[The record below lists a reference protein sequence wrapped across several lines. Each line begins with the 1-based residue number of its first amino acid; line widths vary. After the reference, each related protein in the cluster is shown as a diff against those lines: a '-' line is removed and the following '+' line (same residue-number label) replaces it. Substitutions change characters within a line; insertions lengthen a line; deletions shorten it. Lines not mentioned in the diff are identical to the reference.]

1 MLCPTMLRS
10 ALVLLALPRS
20 RSQSPGYPSSG
31 TPQYCTAWCAGAVGD
46 PHLRFANGGT
56 ADFRGSHRAS
66 YAFVSSPGYQFAPY
80 FQAIDFMYKSAVGL
94 HQLIHGT
101 FMTQATW
108 HLRTS
113 TGRHIVVKADAMR
126 PGEVDIAVLR
136 SEAAHE
142 ANLAALLGGEEHSLL
157 PWDEMRFDDVKVSTR
172 FLTVAVETAAWA
184 VEVTAKPIYGLV
196 PPLLNN
202 THIHGRWQ
210 EDQRRLDIS
219 IRGAFPQPDAHGVV
233 GQSFRDATRRDG
245 ALDDYDINSAPD
257 RANSDGFLPALT
269 TSAQAEGAI
278 DGVYTDY
285 KLGSVLST
293 AFAYSRFERT
303 TRPFVGTPS
312 QRTASTSE
320 WDGLAGSEALKRQR
334 PVAPVERMD
343 PVERLEPVH
352 PAVPDEARPDEAR
365 GRGLSECVC
374 PPAAPPPGA
383 PPPPVGFLVSFDAAA
398 PAARSYTS
406 CRPSGSATSFT
417 YASGGCTAN
426 TQTLATTAGDL
437 VAVRATA
444 SLREN
449 GNHADFL
456 GVSGWV
462 GGVLVCIG
470 SIYNTGRLGQ
480 TDPREASCEGFGVAA
495 STSTQVDMFI
505 MISGSGEVHVG
516 KTSSS
521 NEFTSVN
528 HGARFVTSVL
538 RGPFTSA
545 AALLASRTVSGT
557 PNVPSAGSV
566 PSSFTTSAVA
576 SSSSAGTLAFVHQ
589 DAITPF
595 QTSSISS
602 STITATG
609 GTQVFSRS
617 VSTAVGELLEV
628 IARVSMTEVG
638 DTLNT
643 MAVAVFV
650 DGTQVGAGSILNS
663 ADSGANSDPASVSAW
678 GYFIAT
684 STTSVVQMRIYGA
697 AGNIAVGYAPAHG
710 TYNQFRNYPH
720 AGELVVRKYAGSWTS
735 SGTGLATGS
744 TISGQQGEGTSAVL
758 SGAAGAGAGSLV
770 RVHKRALLSNTFS
783 GANGDPPTSS
793 NGALLF
799 SVPLTTS
806 STGRIEARAK
816 VSLAEQTDHSSALL
830 ISLWADSTMLGV
842 ASLYND
848 LHPGDAHQV
857 SVLGFYD
864 VPSSS
869 TSVTIQARAHSV
881 GSGGI
886 FIGRAA
892 SHNEFSSTAH
902 AAELLI
908 NEFAA

>member
-1 MLCPTMLRS
+1 MRS
-10 ALVLLALPRS
+10 ALVLLALPHS
-20 RSQSPGYPSSG
+20 RNQSPGYPSSG
-31 TPQYCTAWCAGAVGD
+31 TPTYCAAWCAGAVGD
-46 PHLRFANGGT
+46 PHIRFANGGT

-80 FQAIDFMYKSAVGL
+80 FQAIDFMYKSVVGL

-136 SEAAHE
+136 SEVAHE
-142 ANLAALLGGEEHSLL
+142 ANQAALLGSEEHSLL

-172 FLTVAVETAAWA
+172 LLTVAVETAAWA
-184 VEVTAKPIYGLV
+184 VEVAAKPIYGLV
-196 PPLLNN
+196 SPLLNS
-202 THIHGRWQ
+202 THVHGRWE

-233 GQSFRDATRRDG
+233 GQSFRNETRRDG
-245 ALDDYDINSAPD
+245 TLDDYDINSAPEKAD
-257 RANSDGFLPALT
+257 SDGFLPALT

-285 KLGSVLST
+285 KLSNLLST

-303 TRPFVGTPS
+303 TQPFVWTPS
-312 QRTASTSE
+312 QRTAYTSE
-320 WDGLAGSEALKRQR
+320 WDGLAGSEGLKRQR
-334 PVAPVERMD
+334 PVEPVEQME

-352 PAVPDEARPDEAR
+352 PALQTNPDKARPDEAH

-383 PPPPVGFLVSFDAAA
+383 PPPPVGFLMSFDTAA

-406 CRPSGSATSFT
+406 CSPAGSPDSLT

-426 TQTLATTAGDL
+426 TQTLATTVGDL

-444 SLREN
+444 SMREN

-480 TDPREASCEGFGVAA
+480 TDPREASCEGFGVAT

-505 MISGSGEVHVG
+505 MASWTGEVHVG
-516 KTSSS
+516 KTSASD
-521 NEFTSVN
+521 EFTSVN

-545 AALLASRTVSGT
+545 AALLTSRTVSGT

-566 PSSFTTSAVA
+566 PSSFTTSATA
-576 SSSSAGTLAFVHQ
+576 SLSSAGTLAYVSQ

-595 QTSSISS
+595 QTASISS

-609 GTQVFSRS
+609 GTQVFSRTM
-617 VSTAVGELLEV
+617 STAVGELLEV
-628 IARVSMTEVG
+628 IARVSMTEISN
-638 DTLNT
+638 TLNT
-643 MAVAVFV
+643 MVVALFV

-663 ADSGANSDPASVSAW
+663 ADSAGSSDPASVSAW

-744 TISGQQGEGTSAVL
+744 TISGQQGEGTSAAL
-758 SGAAGAGAGSLV
+758 SGAAGVGAGSLV
-770 RVHKRALLSNTFS
+770 RVHKRALFSNTFS
-783 GANGDPPTSS
+783 GANGDPPTSN

-806 STGRIEARAK
+806 SARFIEARAK
-816 VSLAEQTDHSSALL
+816 VSLTEQTDHSNALL

-892 SHNEFSSTAH
+892 SHDEFSSTAH